1 MFNGKKIISG
11 IAAVLIYFLLIYIV
25 LLNYNRHEEKAKN
38 YVEENSNRI
47 TVTLVN
53 SDNTVINKSSKEN
66 NTKKPLPQSNLTPP
80 NILPIVPLK
89 TPIKVKPPTKIK
101 EPIKRVIAPKPN
113 IKLKDRAKKEKER
126 SRQAQIKKD
135 KAAKK
140 QAKEAQVKKDKALA
154 KKRARQAWIKKDKAA
169 KKRVKEAQVK
179 KDKALAKKRA
189 RQAWIKKDKAAKKR
203 VKEAQVKKDKAL
215 AKERARQAWI
225 KKDKA
230 AKKQAKEAQVKKD
243 KALAK
248 KRARQAW
255 IKKDKA
261 AKKEKER
268 LARIAKEK
276 EATAI
281 ANQDRARASR
291 VKKERAAKKERERLA
306 RITEEREATKRAD
319 RAREREQQAR
329 AKKEREQRQSQRSQD
344 LFSSVNTQEPVRRV
358 PVRTQSRVQHTS
370 ASDRIRESHQSG
382 RTSTRN
388 QNSGVKNAYI
398 ARVKRHLNNWST
410 QSNYAGHSATIKL
423 TVRNNGK
430 FRFVIT
436 RTSSGSLSAGLKEFL
451 AQLNRMGLGRHDKS
465 SAYVFTVHFKA
476 N

>member
-140 QAKEAQVKKDKALA
+140 QA
-154 KKRARQAWIKKDKAA
+154 
-169 KKRVKEAQVK
+169 KEAQVK